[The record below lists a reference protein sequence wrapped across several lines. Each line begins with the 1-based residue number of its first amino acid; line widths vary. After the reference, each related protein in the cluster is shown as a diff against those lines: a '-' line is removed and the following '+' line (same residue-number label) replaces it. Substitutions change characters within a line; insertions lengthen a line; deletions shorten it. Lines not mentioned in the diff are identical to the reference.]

1 MSYHIKIAKPNYPCI
16 STWGALMLV
25 FNLSV
30 GYAASTDLA
39 TAPLANS
46 SSSVVKPNM
55 MFILDDSGSMDF
67 NFTPDYVGY
76 SNNDNKCKKYNVN
89 SFSTSTL
96 CNGTTT
102 GGLAPTVG
110 GDPPV
115 YSYRF
120 NSSYY
125 NPWIRYLPPVSP
137 CDPATNLPSMTAANT
152 SNWTAVRTKGHDID
166 GSCNLASSTANL
178 VSDYPESVYCSAS
191 NSSVT
196 GNNCKRNGIDNANI
210 NFLGAYDYPNG
221 TSNGDFRWP
230 KTRYGA
236 PHYYEITPREYCTT
250 AALNDCQLQSSATNT
265 HPFPVYVRFCN
276 RDITVE
282 AANGTLANN
291 VSCQAKF
298 SPSNTATSNFA
309 SARYGNFSRIDIVD
323 GKTYPKLTIER
334 TDCAANNICT
344 YDEEMTNFANWYAYY
359 RTRFM
364 TMKSAAGRAFS
375 TVNSAYRVGFVTIN
389 PGSPVSSDKYLSIA
403 AFDSTQKELWFKKL
417 YSSIT
422 DDGGTPLRLALSRVG
437 RHFAGKTDEINSGMS
452 GDPVQYACQQNFS
465 ILTTDGYWNG
475 GAGYQLDGSTLVGN
489 QDNDSSET
497 GYSPRKIG
505 AYDGNV
511 TGATNTLADVA
522 LYYYKTDLRPDF
534 SDDVFEAGKDDAP
547 HQHMT
552 TFTLGL
558 GLDGLLTFNPQ
569 YESATLGDFS
579 EIKSGTKD
587 WPKPVANSP
596 SALDDLWH
604 AAVNGRGIYFSA
616 RDPNTL
622 TSGLRASLS
631 GVESKTGA
639 AAASATSSPNIT
651 ETDNYIFSS
660 TYRTVFWDGEVV
672 AQTIDTQTG
681 NVSATAVWSAQTQLD
696 AQAAANTR
704 VIYKFESADSN
715 KREAFTWAN
724 MNATERAYFSSKC
737 TPEAMSQCA
746 TLDDSAK
753 AIANNGERM
762 VEFLRGSST
771 HEGNLTS
778 LDKAFRDRE
787 HVLGDTVNATPAFV
801 KAPRFNFTDTTAVGS
816 EYGAFKAAN
825 LTRQG
830 MLYIA
835 GNDGM
840 LHALNADTGAEV
852 WAYVPQPVM
861 SQMYKLAD
869 KNYAAIHQFYVDGSP
884 QVMDIYDTAAN
895 VWKTILVG
903 GLNGGGR
910 GYYALDV
917 TNPSTPKALWEF
929 CNTGCAVNDADLGY
943 TYGNA
948 VIGKMPTGNANAG
961 KWTVTVTSGY
971 NNVSA
976 GTGQGYLYVLNALT
990 GAILEK
996 VTTGVGDSTT
1006 PSGLAKIS
1014 ALTVNGDIDASAD
1027 AIFGGDLLG
1036 NLWKFN
1042 LKTNPIS
1049 VFKMSTLVNAAN
1061 QAQPITTAPEIGK
1074 VPDITDY
1081 VIFVGTGKYLGASD
1095 LANTQTQSIYAIRDS
1110 NTAYSSRA
1118 LTLRTITQ
1126 TGTSASVTG
1135 GAVDWSLG
1143 GWFADFPESGERV
1156 NIDPQLVLGT
1166 LVVATNTP
1174 VNNACSVGG
1183 TSWIYQFNYSN
1194 GLAVSSS
1201 LGSQQKTG
1209 ITVGIVIFRL
1219 PTGQLKAV
1227 ATDAGGGKKPLAI
1240 NTNPGGTQ
1248 SRRTGWRELI
1258 R

>member
-1 MSYHIKIAKPNYPCI
+1 MSNHMKTTLLKRASASLIGLLLMTIQISIAQ
-16 STWGALMLV
+16 
-25 FNLSV
+25 
-30 GYAASTDLA
+30 AASTDLA

-55 MFILDDSGSMDF
+55 MFILDDSGSMNF
-67 NFTPDYVGY
+67 NYMPDYIGRGTDQ
-76 SNNDNKCKKYNVN
+76 NRKCKTYIDLDGE
-89 SFSTSTL
+89 TRTD
-96 CNGTTT
+96 CNGAID
-102 GGLAPTVG
+102 GGGTPTVG
-110 GDPPV
+110 GDPPF

-120 NSSYY
+120 NGIYY
-125 NPWIRYLPPVSP
+125 NPGIRYLPPVSP

-166 GSCNLASSTANL
+166 GSCNLDSSTTNL

-196 GNNCKRNGIDNANI
+196 GNNCKRNGIDNASTD
-210 NFLGAYDYPNG
+210 FLGAYDYPNG
-221 TSNGDFRWP
+221 TSNGDFRWA

-236 PHYYEITPREYCTT
+236 PHYYEITPREYCKTT
-250 AALNDCQLQSSATNT
+250 AMDDCQSQASATT
-265 HPFPVYVRFCN
+265 TYPVPVYVRFCN
-276 RDITVE
+276 RGISVA

-298 SPSNTATSNFA
+298 SPSGTATSNF
-309 SARYGNFSRIDIVD
+309 STPRYGNFSRVDIVSSV
-323 GKTYPKLTIER
+323 TSYPKSTAR
-334 TDCAANNICT
+334 TDCAGTTCT

-359 RTRFM
+359 RTRM
-364 TMKSAAGRAFS
+364 YTMKSAAGRAFS
-375 TVNSAYRVGFVTIN
+375 SVDSAYRVGFITIN
-389 PGSPVSSDKYLSIA
+389 PNDPVSSSKYLPISS
-403 AFDSTQKELWFKKL
+403 FDATQKEAWFKKL
-417 YSSIT
+417 YAQSSN
-422 DDGGTPLRLALSRVG
+422 GGTPLREALSRVG
-437 RHFAGKTDEINSGMS
+437 RHYAGQTDDINSGMS
-452 GDPVQYACQQNFS
+452 EDPIEYSCQQNFAL
-465 ILTTDGYWNG
+465 LTTDGYWNG
-475 GAGYQLDGSTLVGN
+475 NEGVDLNDSTGIGN
-489 QDNDSSET
+489 QDNADS
-497 GYSPRKIG
+497 GYSTRAVG

-511 TGATNTLADVA
+511 SGASNTLADVA
-522 LYYYKTDLRPDF
+522 MYYYKNDLRTGLTNNVPTT
-534 SDDVFEAGKDDAP
+534 SKDSAP

-558 GLDGLLTFNPQ
+558 GLDGSLTYRPD
-569 YESATLGDFS
+569 YESATIGDFS
-579 EIKSGTKD
+579 QIKAGTKN
-587 WPKPVANSP
+587 WPRPYADDET
-596 SALDDLWH
+596 ALDDLWH

-616 RDPNTL
+616 KDPSSL
-622 TSGLRASLS
+622 TTGLRTSLA
-631 GVESKTGA
+631 GVSARTGA

-651 ETDNYIFSS
+651 ETDNFIFSS

-681 NVSATAVWSAQTQLD
+681 NVSSTAVWSAQTQLD

-704 VIYKFESADSN
+704 VIYKFESADTN

-724 MNATERAYFSSKC
+724 MNATEQAYFSSKC

-852 WAYVPQPVM
+852 WAYIPQPVM
-861 SQMYKLAD
+861 PQMYKLAD
-869 KNYAAIHQFYVDGSP
+869 KNYGAVHQFFVDGSP
-884 QVMDIYDTAAN
+884 QVMDIYDTTAN

-943 TYGNA
+943 TYGNP

-1095 LANTQTQSIYAIRDS
+1095 LANTQTQSIYAIRDD

-1194 GLAVSSS
+1194 GLAVSGS
-1201 LGSQQKTG
+1201 LGSKQQAG

-1227 ATDAGGGKKPLAI
+1227 STDAGGGKTTLAI
-1240 NTNPGGTQ
+1240 QTNPGGTQ
-1248 SRRTGWRELI
+1248 SRRTGWRELV